1 MTTLNDKLIIET
13 PENIYLE
20 FELAGLGSRFLAY
33 LIDTVI
39 QLLLAFALIYIL
51 AIVFGILGSALNNV
65 SVASSWQLALVGII
79 IFLIYEGYFITCE
92 TAWRGQSVGKKILN
106 LRVVKDGG
114 YPITFWDSVIRNIL
128 RVVDMLPPLWVIPS
142 YGLGSAILLANAQSK
157 RIGDYVAGTLVIKEK
172 PASGF
177 EHFSAL
183 HINPEY
189 IRHIKIPFAHR
200 IDGIEYYL
208 LREFFYRKNLFPP
221 YERQKMA
228 QKLATHIKKTIKLD
242 PDTYTNDQRFL
253 DDLMLLL
260 ESKRG

>member
-1 MTTLNDKLIIET
+1 MTTLNDRLIIET

-39 QLLLAFALIYIL
+39 QLLMTFALIYIL

-65 SVASSWQLALVGII
+65 NLASSWQLALVGII

-92 TAWRGQSVGKKILN
+92 TIWHGQSVGKKILK

-128 RVVDMLPPLWVIPS
+128 RVIDMLPPLWFIPS
-142 YGLGSAILLANAQSK
+142 YGLGSAVLLSNVQSK

-172 PASGF
+172 ITSGF

-183 HINPEY
+183 RINPEY
-189 IRHIKIPFAHR
+189 IRNIKIPFVHR
-200 IDGIEYYL
+200 MDGKEYYL

-221 YERQKMA
+221 DERQKMA
-228 QKLATHIKKTIKLD
+228 QKLATQIKKTIKLD